1 MLLDVDVLTRRVDL
15 QLQAN
20 VEEAPMV
27 VVMVDTPV
35 VDDSELVGLTQPHEY
50 TVLDRVRVSVEVTA
64 LVVVEV
70 VLVLVVV

>member
-1 MLLDVDVLTRRVDL
+1 MLLDVDVLIRRVDL

-35 VDDSELVGLTQPHEY
+35 VDGSELVGLTQPHEY